1 MRFVKLLV
9 LFTLSGCSAEPV
21 TRSESPIVQEI
32 FETVQP
38 EIEQSSLPYKIQLS
52 PDERNRIAQTLFLR
66 PVGQERQDM
75 AVKQKFEPYS
85 NKLYPLFKKLG
96 DIDPVQ
102 PSKTKYDY
110 ILINGATVDDMR
122 KRVKTLVN
130 LVTSKTITVTPETT
144 IVFLSGDREL
154 FSADKEGDLND
165 TTLLGINAAFKQSV
179 SPKTEYEAAIWIW
192 QQADLPGSLRN
203 ALIQFIN
210 APKIK
215 TTDKSGQVRLSRPN
229 TASTIK
235 TWLES
240 DPQPGTCLCIS
251 SQPFVYYQMLTT
263 VKLLNT
269 RHNEFQVD
277 GTGELSRS
285 NENDFSAHVDI
296 FMDNLARTIYTEA
309 QQTSRQ

>member
-9 LFTLSGCSAEPV
+9 LFTLSGCSAEHEI
-21 TRSESPIVQEI
+21 RSESPIVQGI
-32 FETVQP
+32 FEAVQP
-38 EIEQSSLPYKIQLS
+38 EIEQSGLSYKTELS
-52 PDERNRIAQTLFLR
+52 PDERNKIAQTLFLR

-85 NKLYPLFKKLG
+85 SQLYPLFKKLG

-102 PSKTKYDY
+102 PSKTEYDY
-110 ILINGATVDDMR
+110 ILINGATVADMR

-130 LVTSKTITVTPETT
+130 LVTSKTITITPETT
-144 IVFLSGDREL
+144 IIFLSGDRDL

-165 TTLLGINAAFKQSV
+165 TILLGLNTAFKPSAA
-179 SPKTEYEAAIWIW
+179 PKTEYEAAIWIW
-192 QQADLPGSLRN
+192 QQADLPESLRD
-203 ALIQFIN
+203 APIQFIN

-235 TWLES
+235 TWLDS
-240 DPQPGTCLCIS
+240 SPQSGTCLCIS

-263 VKLLNT
+263 LKLLNAS
-269 RHNEFQVD
+269 HNQFQVD
-277 GTGELSRS
+277 STGESSRG

-296 FMDNLARTIYTEA
+296 FMDNLARTIYTET